1 MQQEIRI
8 KKEFKNLIRPLLR
21 GEYLQLEQNI
31 LSEGCREP
39 IILWHGYIIDGHNR
53 FEICTKHNIEYKT
66 REMHFDSETEVIAWI
81 CSNQL
86 GRRNISEETRKFLI
100 GMQYETEKMISVMNA
115 KGKNQYSEKSE
126 EPAFISPSRHKTAQK
141 IGNEINLCAGT
152 VKKYAEYTRAL
163 SEIGKKEPDLV
174 PILLSGKYK
183 VSHRKTLE
191 LAKKNKEDLH
201 EIHRRMNRNQSF
213 FPTYS
218 KNRPLIRNNT
228 TDENVG
234 PTVKNMPT
242 FDPDAEVTELTLTM
256 PSWIGSIKRTQ
267 TNANFT
273 IVSDKA
279 RDKLVS
285 TITNLIETAEGLLA
299 LIKEAE

>member
-66 REMHFDSETEVIAWI
+66 REMHFDSEAEVIAWI

-100 GMQYETEKMISVMNA
+100 GMQYETEKMISVMNT

-126 EPAFISPSRHKTAQK
+126 EPAVISPSRHKTAQK

-183 VSHRKTLE
+183 VSHRETLE
-191 LAKKNKEDLH
+191 LAKKNKEELH
-201 EIHRRMNRNQSF
+201 EIHRRMNRNQSS